1 MANTKSA
8 EKAARQAT
16 KRTAVN
22 RQRVSRVKSHLQ
34 KVEAAIAAGN
44 KTDAQAAY
52 RAATPVLMRGTGQGI
67 THKNTVARK
76 LSRLSKRIKSLA

>member
-8 EKAARQAT
+8 EKAARQAR

-22 RQRVSRVKSHLQ
+22 RQRGSRVKTHLQ

-44 KTDAQAAY
+44 KTEAQAAY
-52 RAATPVLMRGTGQGI
+52 SAATPVLMRSTSQGI
-67 THKNTVARK
+67 AHKNAVSRK